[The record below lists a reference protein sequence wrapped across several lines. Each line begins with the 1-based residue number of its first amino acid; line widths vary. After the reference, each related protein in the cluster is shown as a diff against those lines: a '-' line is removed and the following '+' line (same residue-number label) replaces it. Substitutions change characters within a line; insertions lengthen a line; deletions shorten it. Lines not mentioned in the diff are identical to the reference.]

1 MNRRRFFGMSIAAL
15 TAIGLPAWLLP
26 ERSIFL
32 PPVCGWYPSDLRMRE
47 TIQYS
52 AIDDKLFIRHD
63 ALFRNGTLGC
73 LTSLEQVQ
81 VVHHL
86 PNDAENE
93 QALWAEYSLAT
104 RNFSQYENGSSVNVR
119 FNPDEIE
126 RMRHMSRLRLK
137 QFSDLQGLESYRGG
151 RLPLLNDAFARYV

>member
-32 PPVCGWYPSDLRMRE
+32 PPACGWYPSDLRMRE

-63 ALFRNGTLGC
+63 ALFRNNALGC
-73 LTSLEQVQ
+73 LTNLEQVQ
-81 VVHHL
+81 VVHHM
-86 PNDAENE
+86 PNDSENE
-93 QALWAEYSLAT
+93 RALWAEYSLVT
-104 RNFSQYENGSSVNVR
+104 RNFAQHENGSSVNVR

-126 RMRHMSRLRLK
+126 RMRRMSRLRLQ
-137 QFSDLQGLESYRGG
+137 QFSDLQRLETFRGG
-151 RLPLLNDAFARYV
+151 RLPLPNDAFSRYV